1 MIIRLVRI
9 WLKQGMQAEYEE
21 FLHTKAIPNLQN
33 REGLLGLFMGPRL
46 GTPPTEQI
54 IIVLLWRDLAALQA
68 FLGNKGLDEAAI
80 IPGEEH
86 MVEKIEVGNYENL
99 DAGVG
104 NYVKGAERWFDTV
117 LSPVKS

>member
-9 WLKQGMQAEYEE
+9 QLKAGMQTEYEE

-33 REGLLGLFMGPRL
+33 REGLIGLWLGPKL
-46 GTPPTEQI
+46 GTQPTEQI

-86 MVEKIEVGNYENL
+86 MVEKIEVENYENL
-99 DAGVG
+99 DAGVL
-104 NYVKGAERWFDTV
+104 NYIKVA
-117 LSPVKS
+117 

>member
-9 WLKQGMQAEYEE
+9 QLKAGMQAEYEE
-21 FLHTKAIPNLQN
+21 FLRTKAIPNLQN
-33 REGLLGLFMGPRL
+33 RDGLLGLFLGPRL

-68 FLGNKGLDEAAI
+68 FLGSKGLDEAAI

-86 MVEKIEVGNYENL
+86 MVERIKVENYENL
-99 DAGVG
+99 DAGVM
-104 NYVKGAERWFDTV
+104 NYIQGV
-117 LSPVKS
+117 